1 MSRSVL
7 RSVNRSEKYE
17 IPIVQKLTNS
27 SDGNNVFPTIRELLC
42 FAAMLGYSLGK
53 KIKFP
58 ENYKKND
65 VSWAQFI
72 ANGSDE
78 YIYFLAVCDTKGTDC
93 LKSDTNI
100 DLVDIFEEYING
112 GFEVIL
118 DWFSKYSSQDPLK
131 AIISGLYNEGFINNH
146 QIKREELLKSIS
158 F

>member
-1 MSRSVL
+1 MSKNFIRN
-7 RSVNRSEKYE
+7 VNRSEKYE

-53 KIKFP
+53 KNKFP

-93 LKSDTNI
+93 LKSDTNF
-100 DLVDIFEEYING
+100 DLVEIFEEYING
-112 GFEVIL
+112 GFEIIL
-118 DWFSKYSSQDPLK
+118 DWFSRYSSQDTLK
-131 AIISGLYNEGFINNH
+131 AIISGLYDEGFINSEN
-146 QIKREELLKSIS
+146 ISKEDIMKSLT